1 MSIFQKR
8 VAFKPFEYPEV
19 VKFKEA
25 IQHSYWLVS
34 EWNFLSDIND
44 YHTKLDS
51 KEKSIIRNTIL
62 AISQIEVAVKKFWGQ
77 LGEKFPKAE
86 IDQVGM
92 TFAANEVI
100 HSDAYSHLLEILGFN
115 DDFTHLNEKPA
126 IQKRVEYLQKYLKNV
141 SVEDV
146 EERKK
151 FSTTLALFSLFIENV
166 SLFSQFAIIK
176 SFNRHKGILK
186 DIDNV
191 IDSTRSEE
199 TIHAQFGAW
208 LVNQIRKEYPHW
220 FTEEFTN
227 ELTKAAHKALK
238 AEIGVLD
245 WIFES
250 GELDFLSKETLVEF
264 LKDRFNESFKM
275 IGEEPIYEVN
285 RDLLKSLQWFEEE
298 TNTNV
303 NVDFFHKKPSTYTK
317 RQQSV
322 NAEDL
327 F

>member
-19 VKFKEA
+19 IKFKEA

-92 TFAANEVI
+92 VFGESEVR
-100 HSDAYSHLLEILGFN
+100 HSDAYSHLLEVLGFN

-126 IQKRVEYLQKYLKNV
+126 IQKRVEYLQKYLRNV
-141 SVEDV
+141 SVDDL

-186 DIDNV
+186 DVDNV
-191 IDSTRSEE
+191 VDATRSEE
-199 TIHAQFGAW
+199 MIHAQFGAW
-208 LVNQIRKEYPHW
+208 LVNQIRKEHPHW
-220 FTEEFTN
+220 FTEEFSN
-227 ELTKAAHKALK
+227 DLRKAANKALK

-245 WIFES
+245 WIFEN
-250 GELDFLSKETLVEF
+250 GELDFLPKETLVEF
-264 LKDRFNESFKM
+264 LKNRFNESFEM
-275 IGEEPIYEVN
+275 IGEEPLFEIN
-285 RDLLKSLQWFEEE
+285 HDLLKPLQWFEEE
-298 TNTNV
+298 THTNV

-317 RQQSV
+317 RQQPI